1 MMMVVSMS
9 VLMRMAV
16 TVPVVMAVFMSVAV
30 LMTVSVSMLFTGFTA
45 VIIVVVYIAVMMVVV
60 VMNNDGAGRVVML
73 VMVVIMMLVIM
84 VLVIMVVV
92 AVTFNLHVSFAATAC
107 AAHNPDSCSIYWL
120 RRGIVVRLVTG
131 AKHLITWCR
140 AVNINKILHIKAGKP
155 LPAFICPLLI
165 IFVANRRSACFDFA
179 QVRWIFPAQI
189 VMCLRETQ

>member
-1 MMMVVSMS
+1 MMMVVSMF

-16 TVPVVMAVFMSVAV
+16 AVPVIMSVFMSVAV

-45 VIIVVVYIAVMMVVV
+45 VIIIVIHITVMMIVV
-60 VMNNDGAGRVVML
+60 VMNDDGAGMVVMF
-73 VMVVIMMLVIM
+73 MMMVIMGV
-84 VLVIMVVV
+84 VVV

-131 AKHLITWCR
+131 AEHLITLCR

-155 LPAFICPLLI
+155 LPAFIYPLLI
-165 IFVANRRSACFDFA
+165 ILVANLRSARFDFA
-179 QVRWIFPAQI
+179 QVRWIFPAQR
-189 VMCLRETQ
+189 VMCLRETQWTNTT

>member
-1 MMMVVSMS
+1 MMMVVSMF

-16 TVPVVMAVFMSVAV
+16 AVPVIMSVFMSVAV

-45 VIIVVVYIAVMMVVV
+45 VIIVIHIAVMMIVV
-60 VMNNDGAGRVVML
+60 VMNDDGAGMVVMF
-73 VMVVIMMLVIM
+73 MMMVIMAV
-84 VLVIMVVV
+84 VVV

-131 AKHLITWCR
+131 AEHLITLCR

-155 LPAFICPLLI
+155 LPVFMYPLLI
-165 IFVANRRSACFDFA
+165 ILVANLRSARFDFA
-179 QVRWIFPAQI
+179 QVRWIFPAQR
-189 VMCLRETQ
+189 VMCLRETQWTNTT

>member
-1 MMMVVSMS
+1 MMVVSMS
-9 VLMRMAV
+9 VLMRMA
-16 TVPVVMAVFMSVAV
+16 
-30 LMTVSVSMLFTGFTA
+30 VSVSMLFTGFTA

-60 VMNNDGAGRVVML
+60 VMNNDGAGSVIML
-73 VMVVIMMLVIM
+73 VMMVIM

-155 LPAFICPLLI
+155 LPAFMCPLLI